1 MDEQTIQQPVND
13 TGHEPTWDATADGAV
28 YSNEAEEPLQT
39 EAPEQSEP
47 DKLGDNDLGLNADGE
62 LEFGEGFFG
71 NIAEAE
77 QEKPP
82 EAQPTQPT
90 QPNYYS
96 DEELSNTPYTQWD
109 RGRLPPEVQ
118 KYFDIATKQFQASQP
133 RPQPQQIQ
141 YHPLP
146 PEFVEPKQYDF
157 RELASE
163 SKKLACEKLGI
174 DAEDFDDYE
183 QEHRAAAN
191 LAMSE
196 LLSKRTDEIRAYQQT
211 KAEWDDNQAFQ
222 AALARQPD
230 FPQFNAWYMRKVQEV
245 GATPQQVDEGLMNV
259 ARQNG
264 NRFGLIKQIV
274 GGWYQDFRQETAR
287 QQQIQL
293 VKPQTQPQRKKP
305 PVLEGSGSTEYT
317 EGYRLNLKELGSMSP
332 DEQAQAFIK
341 LGLV

>member
-1 MDEQTIQQPVND
+1 MDEQTTQQPVND
-13 TGHEPTWDATADGAV
+13 TGQEPTWDATADGAV

-71 NIAEAE
+71 DIAEAE

-133 RPQPQQIQ
+133 RPQPQPFQ
-141 YHPLP
+141 YQPLP

-183 QEHRAAAN
+183 HEHRAAAE
-191 LAMSE
+191 LAMNE
-196 LLSKRTDEIRAYQQT
+196 LMMKRNAEIQDYKTAAREWKANQQFMGELV
-211 KAEWDDNQAFQ
+211 K
-222 AALARQPD
+222 LPD
-230 FPQFNAWYMRKVQEV
+230 YAQFNEWYRKQLADA
-245 GATPQQVDEGLMNV
+245 GATHEQLCEAMWKT
-259 ARQNG
+259 ARENG
-264 NRFGLIKQIV
+264 NRFTLIGEKVAEWYRIFQQSKTAKSKQPI
-274 GGWYQDFRQETAR
+274 QAR
-287 QQQIQL
+287 QA
-293 VKPQTQPQRKKP
+293 VKKKP

-317 EGYRLNLKELGSMSP
+317 GGYRLNLKELGSMSP